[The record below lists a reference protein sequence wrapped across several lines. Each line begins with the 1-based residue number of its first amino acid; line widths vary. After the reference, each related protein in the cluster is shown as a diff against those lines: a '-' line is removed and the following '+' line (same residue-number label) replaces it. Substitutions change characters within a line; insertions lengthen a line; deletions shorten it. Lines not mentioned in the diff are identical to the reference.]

1 MMDSINQAGALNMNP
16 QEKVQLEQFLQQLN
30 STQAGAKDSDADS
43 LIAESIKRQ
52 PDASYLLVQRAMG
65 LEMALQVAQK
75 QMAEMQAQIDQANKP
90 SSGFLSGINSW
101 GRAAPAQGAP
111 VNAMATAKPASGA
124 AQPSAWGSGMLGAI
138 ATTAIG
144 VVAGSMLY
152 QGIQSMMGQS
162 SAPDAGSGLGHSNTP
177 TDSGQQMAQ
186 NYDNSALDYDGDF
199 GGDFDSDG
207 FA

>member
-1 MMDSINQAGALNMNP
+1 MNP

-30 STQAGAKDSDADS
+30 STQAGAKDSDANA
-43 LIAESIKRQ
+43 LIAESVKKQ

-75 QMAEMQAQIDQANKP
+75 QMAEMQAQIDQTSKP
-90 SSGFLSGINSW
+90 SGFLSGINSW
-101 GRAAPAQGAP
+101 GRAAPAQAAP
-111 VNAMATAKPASGA
+111 ANAMAAARPAAGA

-152 QGIQSMMGQS
+152 QGIQSMMGQNS
-162 SAPDAGSGLGHSNTP
+162 TPDAGNGLGHSNAP
-177 TDSGQQMAQ
+177 ADSGQQVAQ
-186 NYDNSALDYDGDF
+186 NYDNSASNYESDF

>member
-1 MMDSINQAGALNMNP
+1 MNP

-30 STQAGAKDSDADS
+30 STQAGAKDSDANA
-43 LIAESIKRQ
+43 LIAESVKQQ
-52 PDASYLLVQRAMG
+52 PDAAYLLVQRAMG

-75 QMAEMQAQIDQANKP
+75 QMADMQAQIDQTSKP
-90 SSGFLSGINSW
+90 SGFLSGINSW

-111 VNAMATAKPASGA
+111 GNAMAAARPAAGA
-124 AQPSAWGSGMLGAI
+124 AQPSSWGSGMLGAI
-138 ATTAIG
+138 ATTAVG

-152 QGIQSMMGQS
+152 QGIQSMMGHNS
-162 SAPDAGSGLGHSNTP
+162 TPDAGNGLGHSNAP
-177 TDSGQQMAQ
+177 ADSGQQVAQ
-186 NYDNSALDYDGDF
+186 NYDNSASNYDSDF

>member
-1 MMDSINQAGALNMNP
+1 MNP

-30 STQAGAKDSDADS
+30 STQAGAKDSDANA
-43 LIAESIKRQ
+43 LIAESVKQQ
-52 PDASYLLVQRAMG
+52 PDAAYLLVQRAMG

-75 QMAEMQAQIDQANKP
+75 QMADMQAQIDQTNQANKP

-101 GRAAPAQGAP
+101 GRAAPAQAAP
-111 VNAMATAKPASGA
+111 ANAMAAARPAAGA

-152 QGIQSMMGQS
+152 QGIQSMMGQNS
-162 SAPDAGSGLGHSNTP
+162 TPDAGNGLGHSNAP
-177 TDSGQQMAQ
+177 VDSGQQVAQ
-186 NYDNSALDYDGDF
+186 NYDNSASDYDS
-199 GGDFDSDG
+199 DFDSDG

>member
-1 MMDSINQAGALNMNP
+1 MNP

-30 STQAGAKDSDADS
+30 STQAGTKDSEANA
-43 LIAESIKRQ
+43 LIAESVKHQ
-52 PDASYLLVQRAMG
+52 PDAAYLLVQRAMG

-75 QMAEMQAQIDQANKP
+75 QMAEMQAQIDQANQANKP

-111 VNAMATAKPASGA
+111 ANAMAARPAAGA
-124 AQPSAWGSGMLGAI
+124 AQPSSWGSGMLGAI
-138 ATTAIG
+138 ATTAVG

-152 QGIQSMMGQS
+152 QGIQSMMGHN
-162 SAPDAGSGLGHSNTP
+162 SAPDAGKALDHSNVP
-177 TDSGQQMAQ
+177 ADSGQQVAQ
-186 NYDNSALDYDGDF
+186 NYDNNASDYDSDF

>member
-1 MMDSINQAGALNMNP
+1 MNP
-16 QEKVQLEQFLQQLN
+16 QEKAQLEQFLQQLN
-30 STQAGAKDSDADS
+30 STQAGTKDSDANA
-43 LIAESIKRQ
+43 LIAESIKQQ

-75 QMAEMQAQIDQANKP
+75 QMAEMQAQIDQANQANKP

-101 GRAAPAQGAP
+101 GRAAPTATQSTP
-111 VNAMATAKPASGA
+111 SNAMAARPAAGA

-138 ATTAIG
+138 ATTAVG
-144 VVAGSMLY
+144 VVAGSLLY
-152 QGIQSMMGQS
+152 QGIQSMMGHNA
-162 SAPDAGSGLGHSNTP
+162 APDASNGLGHSNAP
-177 TDSGQQMAQ
+177 TDSGQQVAQ
-186 NYDNSALDYDGDF
+186 NYDNSAADYDGDF

>member
-1 MMDSINQAGALNMNP
+1 MNP
-16 QEKVQLEQFLQQLN
+16 QEKAQLEQFLQQLN
-30 STQAGAKDSDADS
+30 STQAGAKDSDANA
-43 LIAESIKRQ
+43 LITESVKQQ

-75 QMAEMQAQIDQANKP
+75 QMAEMQAQIDQANQANKP

-101 GRAAPAQGAP
+101 GRAAPTQSTPA
-111 VNAMATAKPASGA
+111 NAMAARPAAGA
-124 AQPSAWGSGMLGAI
+124 AQPSSWGSGMLGAI
-138 ATTAIG
+138 ATTAVG
-144 VVAGSMLY
+144 VVAGSLLY
-152 QGIQSMMGQS
+152 QGIQSMMGHNA
-162 SAPDAGSGLGHSNTP
+162 APDTGNGLGHSNAP
-177 TDSGQQMAQ
+177 ADSGQQMAQ

>member
-1 MMDSINQAGALNMNP
+1 MNP
-16 QEKVQLEQFLQQLN
+16 QEKAQLEQFLQQLN
-30 STQAGAKDSDADS
+30 STQAGAKDSDANA
-43 LIAESIKRQ
+43 LIAESVKQQ
-52 PDASYLLVQRAMG
+52 PDAAYLLVQRAMG

-75 QMAEMQAQIDQANKP
+75 QMADMQAQIDQPSKP

-111 VNAMATAKPASGA
+111 ANAMAARPAAGA

-152 QGIQSMMGQS
+152 QGIQSMMGQNS
-162 SAPDAGSGLGHSNTP
+162 TPDAGNGLGHSNAP
-177 TDSGQQMAQ
+177 ADSGQQVAQ
-186 NYDNSALDYDGDF
+186 NYDNSASNYESDF

>member
-1 MMDSINQAGALNMNP
+1 MNP

-30 STQAGAKDSDADS
+30 STQAGAKDSDADA
-43 LIAESIKRQ
+43 LIAKSIKLQ

-75 QMAEMQAQIDQANKP
+75 QMAEMQAQIDQASQANKS

-101 GRAAPAQGAP
+101 GRAAPTSGAP
-111 VNAMATAKPASGA
+111 ANAMAAKPAAGA

-138 ATTAIG
+138 ATTAVG
-144 VVAGSMLY
+144 VVAGSLLY
-152 QGIQSMMGQS
+152 QGIQSMMGQNS
-162 SAPDAGSGLGHSNTP
+162 TPDAGSGLGHSNMP
-177 TDSGQQMAQ
+177 ADSGQQMAQ
-186 NYDNSALDYDGDF
+186 NYDNSAVDYDSDF

>member
-1 MMDSINQAGALNMNP
+1 MNP
-16 QEKVQLEQFLQQLN
+16 QEKAQLEQFLQQLS
-30 STQAGAKDSDADS
+30 STQAGAKDSDANA
-43 LIAESIKRQ
+43 LIAESVKQQ
-52 PDASYLLVQRAMG
+52 PDAAYLLVQRAMG

-75 QMAEMQAQIDQANKP
+75 QMAEMQAQIDQANQANKP

-101 GRAAPAQGAP
+101 GRAAPTQSTPA
-111 VNAMATAKPASGA
+111 NAMAAKPVSG

-138 ATTAIG
+138 ATTAVG
-144 VVAGSMLY
+144 VVAGSLLY

-162 SAPDAGSGLGHSNTP
+162 TAPDAGKALDHSNAP
-177 TDSGQQMAQ
+177 ADSGQQVAQ
-186 NYDNSALDYDGDF
+186 NYDHSATDYDSDF

>member
-1 MMDSINQAGALNMNP
+1 MNP

-30 STQAGAKDSDADS
+30 STQAGAKDSDANA
-43 LIAESIKRQ
+43 LIAESIKQQ

-75 QMAEMQAQIDQANKP
+75 QMAEMQAQIDQANQANKP
-90 SSGFLSGINSW
+90 SSGFLSSINSW

-111 VNAMATAKPASGA
+111 ANTMAAKPAGA
-124 AQPSAWGSGMLGAI
+124 AQPSSWGSGMLGAI
-138 ATTAIG
+138 ATTAVG
-144 VVAGSMLY
+144 VVAGSLLY
-152 QGIQSMMGQS
+152 QGIQSMMGHNA
-162 SAPDAGSGLGHSNTP
+162 APDAGDGLGHSNAP
-177 TDSGQQMAQ
+177 TDSGQQVAQ
-186 NYDNSALDYDGDF
+186 NYDDSASNYDSDF

>member
-1 MMDSINQAGALNMNP
+1 MNP

-30 STQAGAKDSDADS
+30 STQAGAKDSDADV
-43 LIAESIKRQ
+43 LIAESVKKQ

-75 QMAEMQAQIDQANKP
+75 QMAEMQAQIDQTNQANKP

-101 GRAAPAQGAP
+101 GRAAPAQAAP
-111 VNAMATAKPASGA
+111 ANAMAAAKPAVGA

-152 QGIQSMMGQS
+152 QGIQSMMGHNS
-162 SAPDAGSGLGHSNTP
+162 TPDAGNGLGHSNAP
-177 TDSGQQMAQ
+177 ADSGQQAAQ
-186 NYDNSALDYDGDF
+186 NYDNGASSYDNDF

>member
-1 MMDSINQAGALNMNP
+1 MNP
-16 QEKVQLEQFLQQLN
+16 QEKAQLEQFLQQLN
-30 STQAGAKDSDADS
+30 STQAGAKDSDANA
-43 LIAESIKRQ
+43 LIAESVKQQ
-52 PDASYLLVQRAMG
+52 PDAAYLLVQRAMG

-75 QMAEMQAQIDQANKP
+75 QMADMQAQIDQTNQANKP

-101 GRAAPAQGAP
+101 GRAAPSQSMP
-111 VNAMATAKPASGA
+111 SNAMAAARPAAGA

-152 QGIQSMMGQS
+152 QGIQSMMGQNS
-162 SAPDAGSGLGHSNTP
+162 TPDAGNGLGHSNAP
-177 TDSGQQMAQ
+177 VDSGQQVAQ
-186 NYDNSALDYDGDF
+186 NYDNSASDYDS
-199 GGDFDSDG
+199 DFDSDG

>member
-1 MMDSINQAGALNMNP
+1 MNP
-16 QEKVQLEQFLQQLN
+16 QEKAQLEQFLQQLN
-30 STQAGAKDSDADS
+30 STQAGPKDSDANA
-43 LIAESIKRQ
+43 LIAESVKQQ

-75 QMAEMQAQIDQANKP
+75 QMADMQAQINQTNKP

-101 GRAAPAQGAP
+101 GRAAPSQGTP
-111 VNAMATAKPASGA
+111 SNAMAAARPAAGA

-152 QGIQSMMGQS
+152 QGIQSMMGQNAS
-162 SAPDAGSGLGHSNTP
+162 SEGGTALDHSNAP
-177 TDSGQQMAQ
+177 ADSGQQVAQ
-186 NYDNSALDYDGDF
+186 NYDNSASSYDSDF
-199 GGDFDSDG
+199 SDDFDVDG

>member
-1 MMDSINQAGALNMNP
+1 MNP
-16 QEKVQLEQFLQQLN
+16 QEKAQLEQFLQQLN
-30 STQAGAKDSDADS
+30 STQAGTKDSEANT
-43 LIAESIKRQ
+43 LIAESIKQQ

-75 QMAEMQAQIDQANKP
+75 QMAEMQAQIDQANQANKP

-101 GRAAPAQGAP
+101 GRAAPSATQSAP
-111 VNAMATAKPASGA
+111 ANAMAAKPAAGA

-138 ATTAIG
+138 ATTAVG
-144 VVAGSMLY
+144 VVAGSLLY
-152 QGIQSMMGQS
+152 QGIQSMMGHN
-162 SAPDAGSGLGHSNTP
+162 ATPDAGKALDHSNAP
-177 TDSGQQMAQ
+177 ADSGQQVAQ
-186 NYDNSALDYDGDF
+186 NYDNSAVDYDSDF

>member
-1 MMDSINQAGALNMNP
+1 MNP
-16 QEKVQLEQFLQQLN
+16 QEKAQLEQFLQQLN
-30 STQAGAKDSDADS
+30 STQAGPKDSDANA
-43 LIAESIKRQ
+43 LIAESVKQQ

-75 QMAEMQAQIDQANKP
+75 QMADMQAQINQTNKP

-101 GRAAPAQGAP
+101 GRAAPSQGTP
-111 VNAMATAKPASGA
+111 SNAMAAARPAAGA
-124 AQPSAWGSGMLGAI
+124 AQPSTWGSGMLGAI

-152 QGIQSMMGQS
+152 QGIQSMMGQNAS
-162 SAPDAGSGLGHSNTP
+162 SEGGTALDHSNAPADSGLQVAH
-177 TDSGQQMAQ
+177 
-186 NYDNSALDYDGDF
+186 NYDNSASSYDSDF
-199 GGDFDSDG
+199 GGDFDVDG